1 MRTRWM
7 QQESQEPTDKE
18 IRDEILRLLMIDSKG
33 ASICPTDVARSLRP
47 QWRQWM
53 PLVKEIA
60 ADMARDREIEVVYQD
75 KVVDI
80 ETVKVPVRLRLV
92 REEKSVRIK
101 DERD

>member
-18 IRDEILRLLMIDSKG
+18 IRDEILRLLLIDSKG

-53 PLVKEIA
+53 PLVREIA
-60 ADMARDREIEVVYQD
+60 AEMARDNEIEVIHQD
-75 KVVDI
+75 KIVDI
-80 ETVKVPVRLRLV
+80 ETVKGPVRLRLS
-92 REEKSVRIK
+92 RESK
-101 DERD
+101 